1 MPENQSSNQTPN
13 QPLRPRENAVKELLE
28 QLLPL
33 VGVEADVSVETSGEV
48 IQANLT
54 GDDISLL
61 IGGRGRTLNA
71 LQCLVNVAVNRPGE
85 DWERIV
91 LDAEGYR
98 ERRQESLTRLA
109 AKTAERAV
117 GEGEAVKLEPMNS
130 FERRLVHCALADR
143 TDVRTTSEGE
153 EPYRYVVIA
162 PAETEQ
168 DRDDR
173 DPETD
178 SEEI

>member
-1 MPENQSSNQTPN
+1 LPN
-13 QPLRPRENAVKELLE
+13 QPPNQSLRPRENAVKELLE

-33 VGVEADVSVETSGEV
+33 VGVQADVSVETTGEV
-48 IQANLT
+48 IRANLT
-54 GDDISLL
+54 GADISVL

-109 AKTAERAV
+109 EKTAEQAV
-117 GEGEAVKLEPMNS
+117 SEGQAVELEPMNS

-153 EPYRYVVIA
+153 EPYRFVVIEPVENE
-162 PAETEQ
+162 PAGDAAGT
-168 DRDDR
+168 
-173 DPETD
+173 ETD

>member
-1 MPENQSSNQTPN
+1 MPNQLPNQS
-13 QPLRPRENAVKELLE
+13 LRPRENAVKELLE

-33 VGVEADVSVETSGEV
+33 VGVQADVSVETTGEV
-48 IQANLT
+48 IRANLT
-54 GDDISLL
+54 GADISVL

-109 AKTAERAV
+109 AKTAEQAV
-117 GEGEAVKLEPMNS
+117 SEGQAVELEPMNS

-143 TDVRTTSEGE
+143 ADVRTTSEGE
-153 EPYRYVVIA
+153 EPCRFVVIEPVEDELTGDTA
-162 PAETEQ
+162 GT
-168 DRDDR
+168 
-173 DPETD
+173 ETD
-178 SEEI
+178 SEEV